1 MTNSLSQPYES
12 KDFKI
17 FKKTTRFEL
26 TMLSIGL
33 RGQWKWA
40 LSINPLEA
48 WSAWSDSNRQGLRR
62 RILSAVCLAISSHAD
77 IHLKPTSYLIA
88 ISSISS
94 WMMSFCPYITF
105 TIVSLCQ
112 WNTIASYGKC
122 LLVIRRCL
130 KLYPVSMPVR
140 CDIDLTVIF
149 KSCRALY
156 CLSIP
161 IPFIMPNRL
170 TGAPYLALGNYAIYA
185 YLIYLTH
192 VP

>member
-1 MTNSLSQPYES
+1 MATCKPLCHTPYKFMLNWIYSCATILKSRVWRRCLIASGGHPSAIQQLALQPINYIEIHVTNSLSQHYKS

-17 FKKTTRFEL
+17 FKKTTRFQL

-94 WMMSFCPYITF
+94 WMM
-105 TIVSLCQ
+105 
-112 WNTIASYGKC
+112 
-122 LLVIRRCL
+122 
-130 KLYPVSMPVR
+130 
-140 CDIDLTVIF
+140 
-149 KSCRALY
+149 
-156 CLSIP
+156 LSIP

-170 TGAPYLALGNYAIYA
+170 TDVTYLALLSIRRSQS
-185 YLIYLTH
+185 LL
-192 VP
+192 